1 TATAELRF
9 PIFDPVGAVVFADY
23 GTDLGSGA
31 AVAGNPAL
39 VRNKPGSGL
48 GLGVGIRIQSPLGPL
63 RIDYA
68 VGQGG
73 AGQGQ
78 LHFGIGEKF

>member
-1 TATAELRF
+1 
-9 PIFDPVGAVVFADY
+9 
-23 GTDLGSGA
+23 
-31 AVAGNPAL
+31 VAGNPAA